1 MMQLR
6 AGCEGMETVRCGNLA
21 IVCQVNKLRLLERNH
36 PRKKFKSL
44 DMQLLIH
51 AIRMTS

>member
-36 PRKKFKSL
+36 RAEKV
-44 DMQLLIH
+44 
-51 AIRMTS
+51 